1 MQLVCKVGDIRKITK
16 TVTTADLATFET
28 GTVHPFYATFALG
41 RDVEWA
47 CRQFVLEMKDEDEE
61 GIGTF
66 LNIAHKS
73 PALLGDEVE
82 IRAML
87 TEQYGNTVNCS
98 FVVMVA
104 DRLVAEGTQGQKI
117 LKKEKVDR
125 LIEQIRG

>member
-1 MQLVCKVGDIRKITK
+1 MKSTCSVGEIRVINK
-16 TVTTADLATFET
+16 TVTDTDLATFET
-28 GTVHPFYATFALG
+28 GNVHPFYSTFSLG

-47 CRQFVLEMKDEDEE
+47 CRQFVLEMKEEDEE

-87 TEQYGNTVNCS
+87 TALEGNSVNCS

-125 LIEQIRG
+125 LIEQIRA

>member
-16 TVTTADLATFET
+16 TVTTVDLATFET
-28 GTVHPFYATFALG
+28 GNVHPFYATFALG

-125 LIEQIRG
+125 LIEQIQG